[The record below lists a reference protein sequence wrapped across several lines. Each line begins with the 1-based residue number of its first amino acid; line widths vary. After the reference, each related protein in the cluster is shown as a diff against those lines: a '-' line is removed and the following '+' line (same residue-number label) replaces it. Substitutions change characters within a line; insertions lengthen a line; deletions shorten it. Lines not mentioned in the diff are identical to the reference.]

1 VTLSENGPNQPLSES
16 SIAARLSWLKP
27 SVTHLELVRFGQLRA
42 SSILLKHSLYL
53 SLEPILFQCYNNHS
67 ILMDILATL
76 NPAQREA
83 AEAIQGPVLILA
95 GPGSGKTRVITYRVA
110 YLVRTCGV
118 SPHHIMAVTFTN
130 KAAREMKDR
139 LGQLIGQAIEAL
151 TLGTFHAIC
160 ARILRR
166 DGKAVGLESSFVI
179 YDEDDQLRL
188 VKQVL
193 EELRLDPRQHVPQ
206 ALRSAIE
213 AAKSRLIS
221 PQDYGQQVGSY
232 FEEIAHRV
240 YQRYQQLLGQGQA
253 VDFDDLLMRT
263 IVLFRDHPKI
273 LAKYQSRYVHI
284 LVDEFQ
290 DTNIAQYELMRQ
302 LAGRHRN
309 LCVVGDP
316 DQSIY
321 SWRFA
326 DLRNILSFEKDYPEA
341 KVVFLEQNYRSTKT
355 ILEVASDV
363 ISANVLRKPKKLW
376 TENEGGTPVAVIE
389 SYNAEGEAQ
398 YVVNE
403 IERLASQEQIA
414 LKDCA
419 VMYRVNAQS
428 RALEETFM
436 RYGVPYK
443 LVGGT
448 RFYQRQ
454 EVKDI
459 IAYLRLINNPQD
471 NVSLLR
477 IMNVPGRG
485 IGQKTV
491 SVLQS
496 WAAAHDVSLFQAL
509 RQISQSAVDGED
521 KRQSLPLRTIHAL
534 AGFDVLMSEF
544 VTRSGELGLS
554 SLMDEILERTG
565 YRTYI
570 QNKEDGE
577 ERWENIVELRNVA
590 TDYNDL
596 DSQEALTAFLEKVS
610 LVSDIDELD
619 ETADAVTLITLH
631 QAKGLEFPAVFIVGL
646 EEGILPHRRSFDD
659 PEQMEEERRLCY
671 VGITRAKKHL
681 YLLRSYRRTL
691 FGGSTA
697 NPPSRFLPD
706 ISRHLISPRGLWDE
720 SPTPALDSEFS
731 HDSHPSPESAPTP
744 TLKVGDHVHH
754 SKFGPGIVMSCSPT
768 RDDQEITVVFERAGV
783 KKLLASLAPLE
794 KTQRHS
800 GLPLQPIDRIHGN
813 V

>member
-1 VTLSENGPNQPLSES
+1 
-16 SIAARLSWLKP
+16 
-27 SVTHLELVRFGQLRA
+27 
-42 SSILLKHSLYL
+42 
-53 SLEPILFQCYNNHS
+53 
-67 ILMDILATL
+67 MDILATL

-83 AEAIQGPVLILA
+83 AEAIKGPVLILA

-130 KAAREMKDR
+130 KAAREMKQR
-139 LGQLIGQAIEAL
+139 LEQLLGQAIEAL

-166 DGKAVGLESSFVI
+166 DGKGVGLESSFVI

-193 EELRLDPRQHVPQ
+193 DELKLDPKQYVPQ
-206 ALRSAIE
+206 VLRSAID

-221 PQDYGQQVGSY
+221 PEDYGQQVSTY
-232 FEEIAHRV
+232 FEEIIHRV
-240 YQRYQQLLGQGQA
+240 YQRYQQLLSQGQG
-253 VDFDDLLMRT
+253 VDFDDLLMKT
-263 IVLFRDHPKI
+263 VQLFRDHPRI
-273 LAKYQSRYVHI
+273 LARYQSRYVHI

-290 DTNIAQYELMRQ
+290 DTNIAQYELMKQ
-302 LAGRHRN
+302 LAGKYRN

-363 ISANVLRKPKKLW
+363 ISANVRRKPKRLW
-376 TENEGGTPVAVIE
+376 TENEDGTPVAVIE
-389 SYNAEGEAQ
+389 SYNAEEEAQ
-398 YVVNE
+398 CVVNE
-403 IERLASQEQIA
+403 IERLASQEQIS

-428 RALEETFM
+428 RALEETFL

-459 IAYLRLINNPQD
+459 IAYLRVVHNPQD
-471 NVSLLR
+471 SLSLLR
-477 IMNVPGRG
+477 IINVPGRG
-485 IGQKTV
+485 IGQKTI
-491 SVLQS
+491 SALQS
-496 WAAAHDVSLFQAL
+496 WAEASDVSLFEAL
-509 RQISQSAVDGED
+509 KQISQNTIAGEA
-521 KRQSLPLRTIHAL
+521 KQSLPSRTIQAL
-534 AGFDVLMSEF
+534 AGFDALM
-544 VTRSGELGLS
+544 GELAAGSHELSLSGLV
-554 SLMDEILERTG
+554 DEILERTG
-565 YRTYI
+565 YRAYI
-570 QNKEDGE
+570 EDKEDGE

-590 TDYNDL
+590 TEYNEL
-596 DSQEALTAFLEKVS
+596 DTGEALTAFLEKVS

-619 ETADAVTLITLH
+619 ETAEAVTLITLH

-646 EEGILPHRRSFDD
+646 EEGILPHRKSFDD

-681 YLLRSYRRTL
+681 YLLRSYRRSL

-720 SPTPALDSEFS
+720 SSPPVPGPDFS
-731 HDSHPSPESAPTP
+731 RNFHPSHSSVG
-744 TLKVGDHVHH
+744 TLTFKVGDHVYHT
-754 SKFGPGIVMSCSPT
+754 KFGPGIVMACSPT
-768 RDDQEITVVFERAGV
+768 REDQELTVVFEQAGV

-794 KTQRHS
+794 
-800 GLPLQPIDRIHGN
+800 RIEKDFDFPS
-813 V
+813 

>member
-1 VTLSENGPNQPLSES
+1 
-16 SIAARLSWLKP
+16 
-27 SVTHLELVRFGQLRA
+27 
-42 SSILLKHSLYL
+42 
-53 SLEPILFQCYNNHS
+53 
-67 ILMDILATL
+67 MDILATL

-83 AEAIQGPVLILA
+83 AEAIKGPVLILA

-130 KAAREMKDR
+130 KAAREMKER
-139 LGQLIGQAIEAL
+139 LGQLLGQAIEAL
-151 TLGTFHAIC
+151 TIGTFHAIC

-166 DGKAVGLESSFVI
+166 DGKAVGLEETFAI

-193 EELRLDPRQHVPQ
+193 DELKLDPKQYAPRV
-206 ALRSAIE
+206 LRSAIS
-213 AAKSRLIS
+213 AAKSRLITAE
-221 PQDYGQQVGSY
+221 DYGQRVSSY

-253 VDFDDLLMRT
+253 VDFDDLLMKT
-263 IVLFRDHPKI
+263 VQLFRDHPRI
-273 LAKYQSRYVHI
+273 LARYQSRYVHI

-290 DTNIAQYELMRQ
+290 DTNIAQYELMKQ
-302 LAGRHRN
+302 LAGKYRN

-341 KVVFLEQNYRSTKT
+341 KLVFLEQNYRSTKT
-355 ILEVASDV
+355 ILDVASDI

-376 TENEGGTPVAVIE
+376 TENEDGTPVAVIE
-389 SYNAEGEAQ
+389 SYNAEEEAQ

-403 IERLASQEQIA
+403 IERLVSQQQIS

-428 RALEETFM
+428 RALEETLL

-459 IAYLRLINNPQD
+459 IAYLRLIHNPHD

-477 IMNVPGRG
+477 IINVPGRG
-485 IGQKTV
+485 IGQKTI
-491 SVLQS
+491 SILQS
-496 WAAAHDVSLFQAL
+496 WAKANDISLCQAL
-509 RQISQSAVDGED
+509 KQISQNTVAGAA
-521 KRQSLPLRTIHAL
+521 KQSLPSRTVQAL
-534 AGFDVLMSEF
+534 AGFDALMGQFITHSREL
-544 VTRSGELGLS
+544 TLSGLV
-554 SLMDEILERTG
+554 DDILEHTG
-565 YRTYI
+565 YRAYI

-577 ERWENIVELRNVA
+577 ERWENIMELRNVA
-590 TDYNDL
+590 TEYNEL
-596 DSQEALTAFLEKVS
+596 DTGEALTAFLEKVS
-610 LVSDIDELD
+610 LVSDIDQLD

-646 EEGILPHRRSFDD
+646 EEGILPHRKSFDD

-681 YLLRSYRRTL
+681 YLLRSYRRSL

-720 SPTPALDSEFS
+720 TITPVSEPDLS
-731 HDSHPSPESAPTP
+731 YNSYPSRPSVGTL
-744 TLKVGDHVHH
+744 TLKVGDHVYH
-754 SKFGPGIVMSCSPT
+754 SKFGPGIVMACNPT
-768 RDDQEITVVFERAGV
+768 NLDQELTVVFEQAGV

-794 KTQRHS
+794 
-800 GLPLQPIDRIHGN
+800 RIEKDPDFPS
-813 V
+813 

>member
-1 VTLSENGPNQPLSES
+1 
-16 SIAARLSWLKP
+16 
-27 SVTHLELVRFGQLRA
+27 
-42 SSILLKHSLYL
+42 
-53 SLEPILFQCYNNHS
+53 
-67 ILMDILATL
+67 MDILATL

-83 AEAIQGPVLILA
+83 AEAIKGPVLILA

-139 LGQLIGQAIEAL
+139 LEQLLGQAIEAL

-166 DGKAVGLESSFVI
+166 DGKAVGVESSFVI

-188 VKQVL
+188 MKQIL
-193 EELRLDPRQHVPQ
+193 EELKLDPKQYVPQ
-206 ALRSAIE
+206 ALRSAID
-213 AAKSRLIS
+213 AAKSRLTT
-221 PQDYGQQVGSY
+221 PEDYGQRVSSY
-232 FEEIAHRV
+232 FEEIVHRV
-240 YQRYQQLLGQGQA
+240 YQRYQQLLSQGQA
-253 VDFDDLLMRT
+253 VDFDDLLMKT
-263 IVLFRDHPKI
+263 TQLFRDHPKI
-273 LAKYQSRYVHI
+273 LARYQSRYAHI

-290 DTNIAQYELMRQ
+290 DTNIAQYELMKH
-302 LAGRHRN
+302 LAGKHRN

-363 ISANVLRKPKKLW
+363 ISANVLRKPKRLW
-376 TENEGGTPVAVIE
+376 TENEDGTPVAVIE
-389 SYNAEGEAQ
+389 SYNAEEEAQ

-403 IERLASQEQIA
+403 IERLVSQEQIA
-414 LKDCA
+414 IKDCA

-428 RALEETFM
+428 RALEETFL
-436 RYGVPYK
+436 RYGMPYK

-459 IAYLRLINNPQD
+459 IAYLRLIHNPQD
-471 NVSLLR
+471 NVSLRR

-491 SVLQS
+491 SILQS
-496 WAAAHDVSLFQAL
+496 WAQAHDVSLFQAL
-509 RQISQSAVDGED
+509 RQISQSAVAGEA
-521 KRQSLPLRTIHAL
+521 KQPLPSRTIQAL
-534 AGFDVLMSEF
+534 AGFDALTGGLIAQSH
-544 VTRSGELGLS
+544 ELSLS
-554 SLMDEILERTG
+554 ALVDEILERSG
-565 YRTYI
+565 YRAYI
-570 QNKEDGE
+570 QDKEDGE
-577 ERWENIVELRNVA
+577 ERWENIMELRNVA
-590 TDYNDL
+590 AEYNDF
-596 DSQEALTAFLEKVS
+596 DTEEALTAFLEKVS

-619 ETADAVTLITLH
+619 ETADTVTLITLH

-646 EEGILPHRRSFDD
+646 EEGILPHRKSFDD

-681 YLLRSYRRTL
+681 YLLRSYRRSL

-720 SPTPALDSEFS
+720 SPTPVPDPDSS
-731 HDSHPSPESAPTP
+731 HNLHPSPRSVATL
-744 TLKVGDHVHH
+744 TLKVGDHVSH
-754 SKFGPGIVMSCSPT
+754 SRFGPGIVMSCSPT
-768 RDDQEITVVFERAGV
+768 MDDQEITVVFEQAGV

-794 KTQRHS
+794 KIEKDS
-800 GLPLQPIDRIHGN
+800 GFPS
-813 V
+813 

>member
-1 VTLSENGPNQPLSES
+1 
-16 SIAARLSWLKP
+16 
-27 SVTHLELVRFGQLRA
+27 
-42 SSILLKHSLYL
+42 
-53 SLEPILFQCYNNHS
+53 
-67 ILMDILATL
+67 MDILATL

-83 AEAIQGPVLILA
+83 AEAIKGPVLILA

-110 YLVRTCGV
+110 YLVKLCGV

-130 KAAREMKDR
+130 KAAREMKER
-139 LGQLIGQAIEAL
+139 LEQLLGQAIEAL

-166 DGKAVGLESSFVI
+166 EGKAVGIESSFVI

-193 EELRLDPRQHVPQ
+193 EELKLDPKQYVPQ
-206 ALRSAIE
+206 ALRSAID

-221 PQDYGQQVGSY
+221 PEDYGQQVSSY
-232 FEEIAHRV
+232 FEEIVHRV
-240 YQRYQQLLGQGQA
+240 YQRYQQLLSQGQA
-253 VDFDDLLMRT
+253 VDFDDLLMKST
-263 IVLFRDHPKI
+263 QLFRDHPKI
-273 LAKYQSRYVHI
+273 LARYQSRYVHI

-290 DTNIAQYELMRQ
+290 DTNIAQYELMKQ
-302 LAGRHRN
+302 LAGKYRN

-341 KVVFLEQNYRSTKT
+341 KVVLLEQNYRSTKT

-376 TENEGGTPVAVIE
+376 TENEDGTPVAVIE
-389 SYNAEGEAQ
+389 SYNAEEEAQ
-398 YVVNE
+398 SVVNE
-403 IERLASQEQIA
+403 IEKLVGQEQIS

-428 RALEETFM
+428 RALEETFL

-459 IAYLRLINNPQD
+459 IAYLRAIHNPQD
-471 NVSLLR
+471 NVSWLR
-477 IMNVPGRG
+477 IINVPARG
-485 IGQKTV
+485 IGQKTT
-491 SVLQS
+491 STLQS
-496 WAAAHDVSLFQAL
+496 WAKAHDMSLFGAL
-509 RQISQSAVDGED
+509 KQMNHNAIAGEA
-521 KRQSLPLRTIHAL
+521 KQSLPSRTIQAL
-534 AGFDVLMSEF
+534 AGFDALMGEF
-544 VTRSGELGLS
+544 IAHSRELTLSGLLN
-554 SLMDEILERTG
+554 EILEHTG
-565 YRTYI
+565 YRAYI
-570 QNKEDGE
+570 QDKEHGE
-577 ERWENIVELRNVA
+577 ERWENIMELRNVA
-590 TDYNDL
+590 AEYNEL
-596 DSQEALTAFLEKVS
+596 DTEKALTAFLEKVS

-646 EEGILPHRRSFDD
+646 EEGILPHRKSFDD
-659 PEQMEEERRLCY
+659 PQQMEEERRLCY

-681 YLLRSYRRTL
+681 YLLRSYRRSL
-691 FGGSTA
+691 FGSSTA

-706 ISRHLISPRGLWDE
+706 ISPHLTSPRGLWDE
-720 SPTPALDSEFS
+720 SPTPIPSPAFS
-731 HDSHPSPESAPTP
+731 HNFQSSRRSVGTL
-744 TLKVGDHVHH
+744 TLKVGDHVYH
-754 SKFGPGIVMSCSPT
+754 SKFGPGIVMTCSPT
-768 RDDQEITVVFERAGV
+768 NDDQELTVVFEQAGV

-794 KTQRHS
+794 RMEKNS
-800 GLPLQPIDRIHGN
+800 DFSS
-813 V
+813 

>member
-1 VTLSENGPNQPLSES
+1 
-16 SIAARLSWLKP
+16 
-27 SVTHLELVRFGQLRA
+27 
-42 SSILLKHSLYL
+42 
-53 SLEPILFQCYNNHS
+53 
-67 ILMDILATL
+67 
-76 NPAQREA
+76 
-83 AEAIQGPVLILA
+83 
-95 GPGSGKTRVITYRVA
+95 
-110 YLVRTCGV
+110 
-118 SPHHIMAVTFTN
+118 
-130 KAAREMKDR
+130 

-166 DGKAVGLESSFVI
+166 DGKAVGLEPSFVI

-193 EELRLDPRQHVPQ
+193 EELRLDPKQHVPQ

-253 VDFDDLLMRT
+253 VDFDDLLMKT
-263 IVLFRDHPKI
+263 IVLFRDHPRI

-290 DTNIAQYELMRQ
+290 DTNIAQYELMKQ
-302 LAGRHRN
+302 LAGKHRN

-376 TENEGGTPVAVIE
+376 TENEDGTPVAVIE
-389 SYNAEGEAQ
+389 SYNAEEEAQ

-403 IERLASQEQIA
+403 IERLTSQEQMA

-419 VMYRVNAQS
+419 IMYRVNAQS

-459 IAYLRLINNPQD
+459 IAYLRLIHNPQD

-477 IMNVPGRG
+477 IINAPGRG

-491 SVLQS
+491 SMLQS

-509 RQISQSAVDGED
+509 RQISHNAVDGED
-521 KRQSLPLRTIHAL
+521 KKQSLPLRTIQAL

-544 VTRSGELGLS
+544 VTHSRELGLS
-554 SLMDEILERTG
+554 SLMDEIVERTG

-619 ETADAVTLITLH
+619 ETADTVTLITLH

-720 SPTPALDSEFS
+720 SPAPVLDSDFS
-731 HDSHPSPESAPTP
+731 HDSHPSRGSTAILTF
-744 TLKVGDHVHH
+744 KVGDHVHH
-754 SKFGPGIVMSCSPT
+754 SKFGAGIVMNCSPT
-768 RDDQEITVVFERAGV
+768 RDDHEITVVFEQAGV

-794 KTQRHS
+794 KIEKDS
-800 GLPLQPIDRIHGN
+800 GLPPQSIDSIHGN